1 MLRRNSKGF
10 TLIELM
16 IVVAIIGI
24 LAAIAIPMYRAQAC
38 KSRLSE
44 VTRGMNS
51 VGGALGDYYNDNADF
66 PNNDLTDAT
75 AIKNTLL
82 VGLAVGGNNKIGGIT
97 VHKVSNTQATITCDV
112 NNCCAD
118 VDSGSL
124 ILTANVTGTGA
135 ITWTWSGSNIPSG
148 YIPKK

>member
-51 VGGALGDYYNDNADF
+51 VGGALGDYYNENAAW
-66 PNNDLTDAT
+66 PSTDLDDA
-75 AIKNTLL
+75 AEIKNTLL

-97 VHKVSNTQATITCDV
+97 VSSADGKITCDI
-112 NNCCAD
+112 NHCCAD

-124 ILTANVTGTGA
+124 ILTPTVTTTGA
-135 ITWTWSGSNIPSG
+135 ITWTWSGSNVPSG